1 MTLKAC
7 SLFCGAGGLDIG
19 FHRAGFETAWA
30 NDFNEDAC
38 QTHRLWSG
46 ADVVCGDVSEIP
58 SSSIPDADI
67 FLGGFPCQGFSLSGP
82 RKLDDSRNRLYR
94 EYVRILKDKRP
105 FAFVGENVKGLLS
118 MGQGRIFEAVVHDFY
133 ECGYAVFHAL
143 LNAKDYGVPEDRLR
157 VILVGFRLDL
167 GIEWFDYPMPEMK
180 TPTLRDAIAGL
191 PEPANEDVCQDGYSS
206 RYMSRNRRRG
216 WDEPSF
222 TIPAMAKQVPLWPG
236 SPEMVRIDADHWKF
250 GEGETRRLSWQ
261 EAAAVQTFPK
271 DMEFCGDLH
280 SRYRQIGNAVPCA
293 LAERIAKSVAK
304 ALEQNG
310 A

>member
-1 MTLKAC
+1 MKKLKAG

-19 FHRAGFETAWA
+19 FHRAGFETVWA
-30 NDFNEDAC
+30 NDFSEDAC

-58 SSSIPDADI
+58 SSKVPDADI

-82 RKLDDSRNRLYR
+82 RRLDDSRNRLYR

-105 FAFVGENVKGLLS
+105 LAFVGENVKGLLS
-118 MGQGRIFEAVVHDFY
+118 MGQGRIFEAVVNDFY

-180 TPTLRDAIAGL
+180 TPTLRDALEGL
-191 PEPANEDVCQDGYSS
+191 PEPAKEDVCQDGYSS

-222 TIPAMAKQVPLWPG
+222 VAGK
-236 SPEMVRIDADHWKF
+236 
-250 GEGETRRLSWQ
+250 
-261 EAAAVQTFPK
+261 
-271 DMEFCGDLH
+271 
-280 SRYRQIGNAVPCA
+280 SR
-293 LAERIAKSVAK
+293 
-304 ALEQNG
+304 NG
-310 A
+310 QD